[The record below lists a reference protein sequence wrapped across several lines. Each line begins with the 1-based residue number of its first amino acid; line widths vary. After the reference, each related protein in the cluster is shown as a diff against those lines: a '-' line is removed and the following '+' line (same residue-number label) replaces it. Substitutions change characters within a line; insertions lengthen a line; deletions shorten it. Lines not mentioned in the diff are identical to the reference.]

1 MNIITNPTEVAT
13 VVSLVTSQ
21 VLDRIAL
28 SEKAKD
34 AIRTWRTDMAPG
46 RNEIET
52 FTDEFNEALMAH
64 IETSTKRRYFKSGG
78 RLSRGTIEKRSRS

>member
-13 VVSLVTSQ
+13 VLSLVTSQ
-21 VLDRIAL
+21 VLDGIAL

-34 AIRTWRTDMAPG
+34 AIRTWRTDMTPG

-52 FTDEFNEALMAH
+52 FTDEFNETLMAH
-64 IETSTKRRYFKSGG
+64 IEASTKRRYFERGG
-78 RLSRGTIEKRSRS
+78 RVIRGTIEERSRS

>member
-1 MNIITNPTEVAT
+1 MNIITNPTEVST
-13 VVSLVTSQ
+13 VISLVTSQ
-21 VLDRIAL
+21 VLDGATL

-34 AIRTWRTDMAPG
+34 AIRAWRTDRVPG

-64 IETSTKRRYFKSGG
+64 IEALTKRRYFEKGG
-78 RLSRGTIEKRSRS
+78 RVVRGTIEERSRS